1 MPLVI
6 NLLIVL
12 MFMGLGI
19 LFRKGKGDMLIAGYN
34 TMNQA
39 EKSKIDEKKLCKYMA
54 RLMFVLAACWLVLAI
69 GLQLSWMWLFWLGFA
84 LFIGAAIGFALY
96 INTGNR
102 IQK

>member
-12 MFMGLGI
+12 MFIGLGI
-19 LFRKGKGDMLIAGYN
+19 LFSTGKGAALIAGYN
-34 TMNQA
+34 TMDPS
-39 EKSKIDEKKLCKYMA
+39 EKGKIDEKKLCRYMA
-54 RLMFVLAACWLVLAI
+54 GLMFVLAACWLVLAI
-69 GLQLSWMWLFWLGFA
+69 GLQMGWMWLFWLGFA
-84 LFIGAAIGFALY
+84 LFIGAAILFAVH